1 MKESLWR
8 GKWKIVWYGWILGM
22 RSFLSNLFIPFWDQG
37 MQFSP
42 PWPSFGIHGSF
53 QKRVFFFLHDK
64 LVTTKCW
71 LWIIFRKRGWG
82 LANRCVLCKCE
93 EKSIYHILIHCVIVR
108 VLWLLLCPLLEFV
121 WVLSST
127 VKDILLGRCG
137 SFVVWN
143 RNMV

>member
-1 MKESLWR
+1 MGTHVKNEGPHSV
-8 GKWKIVWYGWILGM
+8 VWMDSRNEVFSIKYFYSIL
-22 RSFLSNLFIPFWDQG
+22 RSTHAILSSMAIIWNSWLL
-37 MQFSP
+37 S
-42 PWPSFGIHGSF
+42 
-53 QKRVFFFLHDK
+53 KACFFFLHDK

-127 VKDILLGRCG
+127 VKDILLGRRG